1 MEDVRKLVAI
11 RYPSDAEC
19 PFISLKAKGH
29 LAEKLLDIVAE
40 NEIPVVED
48 AFLSGIL
55 PFVKELSGGTRTI
68 ILTVLISSVLALL
81 KPLKDGKKT

>member
-1 MEDVRKLVAI
+1 MIMEDVRKLVAI

-19 PFISLKAKGH
+19 PFISLKAKGQ
-29 LAEKLLDIVAE
+29 LAEKLLDIAAE

-55 PFVKELSGGTRTI
+55 TAEEIGASIPIETWEIVAKIFAHIANL
-68 ILTVLISSVLALL
+68 
-81 KPLKDGKKT
+81 

>member
-1 MEDVRKLVAI
+1 MIMEDVRKLVAI

-55 PFVKELSGGTRTI
+55 TAEEIGASIPIETWEIVAKIFAHIANL
-68 ILTVLISSVLALL
+68 
-81 KPLKDGKKT
+81 

>member
-1 MEDVRKLVAI
+1 MIMEDVRKLVAI

-29 LAEKLLDIVAE
+29 LAEKLLEIATE

-55 PFVKELSGGTRTI
+55 TAEEIGASIPIETWEIVAKIFAHIANL
-68 ILTVLISSVLALL
+68 
-81 KPLKDGKKT
+81 

>member
-11 RYPSDAEC
+11 SYPSDADC

-29 LAEKLLDIVAE
+29 LAEKLLEIVAE

-55 PFVKELSGGTRTI
+55 TAEEIGASIPIETWEIVAKIFAHIANL
-68 ILTVLISSVLALL
+68 
-81 KPLKDGKKT
+81 

>member
-55 PFVKELSGGTRTI
+55 TAEEIGASIPIETWEIVAKIFAHIANL
-68 ILTVLISSVLALL
+68 
-81 KPLKDGKKT
+81 

>member
-1 MEDVRKLVAI
+1 MFENWSPFAI
-11 RYPSDAEC
+11 LAEC

-55 PFVKELSGGTRTI
+55 TAEEIGASIPIETWEIVAKIFAHIANL
-68 ILTVLISSVLALL
+68 
-81 KPLKDGKKT
+81 

>member
-11 RYPSDAEC
+11 RYPSDSDC
-19 PFISLKAKGH
+19 PFISLKAKGY
-29 LAEKLLDIVAE
+29 LAEKLLDIAAE

-55 PFVKELSGGTRTI
+55 TAEEIGASIPVETWEIVAKIFAHIANL
-68 ILTVLISSVLALL
+68 
-81 KPLKDGKKT
+81 

>member
-1 MEDVRKLVAI
+1 MIMEDVRKLVAI

-29 LAEKLLDIVAE
+29 LAEKLLDIAAE

-55 PFVKELSGGTRTI
+55 TAEEIGASIPVETWEIVAKIFAHIANL
-68 ILTVLISSVLALL
+68 
-81 KPLKDGKKT
+81 